1 MGVIVAPVVVCAL
14 DGSIGMVA
22 EIKFYL
28 TLFLRRLP
36 LFIVVTGVFTAMG
49 VTYAL
54 LSPNVWRAE
63 ATLIQERPQIANNLV
78 SSSGQPSTSEQLDLI
93 EQRLMTRANLLE
105 IAERHEVFENR
116 AGMTPDAVV
125 EIMRASTQ
133 FSRSQG
139 SGQSIVLTVAFEGR
153 TPGIAADVVGTYVT
167 GILEENVRQRTGRAE
182 DTLVFFQQEV
192 DRLSLELDQRSAAI
206 LEFQNANIDALPE
219 TLNYRLDQQSSLQER
234 IGQLNR
240 EIASLED
247 QRTRFTEI
255 FEATGRLTGAL
266 EQRSPEEMELSA
278 ARIELEQARRVYAPG
293 NPRLNALEQRVAV
306 LEASIASA
314 AAPPEGENA
323 APTGEATLFGLQM
336 AEIDSR
342 ISFNRDEIARLQASL
357 ATLQETLERTPANTV
372 QLQALEREYAN
383 TQALY
388 NAAVVN
394 LSTART
400 SERIETLS
408 KGERITVLSQATPP
422 NNPVRPNRKKI
433 AAAGMA
439 AGLGLSVGL
448 IVLLE
453 MFNRAIRRPAE
464 LTRRLGIVPLVTVPY
479 LPSRRETML
488 RRARLAAAVAVVFLG
503 VPAGLYTFHEQ
514 VMPLDRALGGVV
526 SRLGL

>member
-1 MGVIVAPVVVCAL
+1 MY
-14 DGSIGMVA
+14 A

-28 TLFLRRLP
+28 TLFMRRLP
-36 LFIVVTGVFTAMG
+36 LFIVVTGVFTALG

-78 SSSGQPSTSEQLDLI
+78 TTTGQPSTSEQLDLI

-116 AGMTPDAVV
+116 AAMTPDAVV

-139 SGQSIVLTVAFEGR
+139 SGQSIVLTVAFEAR

-255 FEATGRLTGAL
+255 FEATGRLTGAMQ
-266 EQRSPEEMELSA
+266 QRSPEEMELSA

-306 LEASIASA
+306 LEASIVGN
-314 AAPPEGENA
+314 PDQ
-323 APTGEATLFGLQM
+323 TGDETPATSDSTMFGLQM

-342 ISFNRDEIARLQASL
+342 IAFNRDEIARLQASL
-357 ATLQETLERTPANTV
+357 ATLQETIDRTPANTV
-372 QLQALEREYAN
+372 QLQSLQREYAN

-422 NNPVRPNRKKI
+422 NHPVRPNRKKI

-439 AGLGLSVGL
+439 AGLGLSLGL

-453 MFNRAIRRPAE
+453 MFNRSIRRPSE
-464 LTRRLGIVPLVTVPY
+464 MTKKLGIVPLVTVPY
-479 LPSRRETML
+479 LPNRRETLL
-488 RRARLAAAVAVVFLG
+488 RRARLAAAMLVVFVG
-503 VPAGLYTFHEQ
+503 VPAGLFVFHEQ
-514 VMPLDRALGGVV
+514 VMPLDRALGGVA